1 MRIKITYC
9 YDCGYTDQALDL
21 VKKLLSDFEDDLE
34 DLTLVPASDG
44 IFDVEVDGKMV
55 HSKHKS
61 GWFPNYDELGPKIK
75 SAV

>member
-1 MRIKITYC
+1 MNIRITYC

-21 VKKLLSDFEDDLE
+21 VRKLLNDFDDRISE
-34 DLTLVPASDG
+34 LTLIPAADG

-61 GWFPNYDELGPKIK
+61 GWFPEYPKLKEAI
-75 SAV
+75 S

>member
-21 VKKLLSDFEDDLE
+21 VGKLLADYEDDIE

-44 IFDVEVDGKMV
+44 IFDVEADGKMV

-61 GWFPNYDELGPKIK
+61 GRFPEYEKLKAELG
-75 SAV
+75 

>member
-1 MRIKITYC
+1 MQIRITYC

-21 VKKLLSDFEDDLE
+21 VKKLLNDFDDKISE
-34 DLTLVPASDG
+34 LTLVPASDG

-61 GWFPNYDELGPKIK
+61 GWFPEWDKLKAAI
-75 SAV
+75 S

>member
-1 MRIKITYC
+1 VQIKITYC

-21 VKKLLSDFEDDLE
+21 VKRLLADFEDDLAE
-34 DLTLVPASDG
+34 GGLTLVPASDG

-61 GWFPNYDELGPKIK
+61 GWFPEYDKLKASI
-75 SAV
+75 SS

>member
-1 MRIKITYC
+1 MNIKITYC

-21 VKKLLSDFEDDLE
+21 VRKLLADYEDDLE
-34 DLTLVPASDG
+34 GLTLVPASDG

-61 GWFPNYDELGPKIK
+61 GWFPEYDKLKAAISG
-75 SAV
+75 

>member
-1 MRIKITYC
+1 MNIKITYC

-21 VKKLLSDFEDDLE
+21 VRKLLADFEDDLE
-34 DLTLVPASDG
+34 GLTLVPASDG

-61 GWFPNYDELGPKIK
+61 GWFPEYDKLKASIAG
-75 SAV
+75 

>member
-1 MRIKITYC
+1 MNIKITYC

-21 VKKLLSDFEDDLE
+21 VRKLLNDFDDRIAE
-34 DLTLVPASDG
+34 LTLIPASDG

-61 GWFPNYDELGPKIK
+61 GWFPEYDKLKAAL
-75 SAV
+75 S